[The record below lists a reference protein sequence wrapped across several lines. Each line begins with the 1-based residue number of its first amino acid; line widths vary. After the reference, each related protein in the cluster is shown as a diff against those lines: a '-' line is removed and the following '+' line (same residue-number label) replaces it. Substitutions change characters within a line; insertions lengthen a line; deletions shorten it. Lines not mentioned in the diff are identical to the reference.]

1 MAVELSSLIPELQ
14 VDLPIRAFIEDPS
27 IANLAALLID
37 QLIPGSS
44 KADVVVN
51 VVDLNAEAVLDP
63 AICPGT
69 AYLEQ
74 VAEPASILLTGAT
87 GFWEPFTHELPEQG
101 HLLPGTFSQC

>member
-1 MAVELSSLIPELQ
+1 MAVELSSLIRTELQ

-27 IANLAALLID
+27 SLAALLID

-63 AICPGT
+63 AICL
-69 AYLEQ
+69 ALH
-74 VAEPASILLTGAT
+74 ILSR
-87 GFWEPFTHELPEQG
+87 LPNQ
-101 HLLPGTFSQC
+101 LPSS